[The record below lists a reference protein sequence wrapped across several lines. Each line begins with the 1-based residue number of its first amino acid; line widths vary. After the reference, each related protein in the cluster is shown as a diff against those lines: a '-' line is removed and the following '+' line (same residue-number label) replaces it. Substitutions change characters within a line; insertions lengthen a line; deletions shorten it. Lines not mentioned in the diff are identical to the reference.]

1 MRVRIVEGRVAELD
15 PVLGA
20 AECAMIVDVAP
31 EVRVGWLWSPEGCTA
46 PPETVEP
53 IPNPNAYAD
62 AQIQVLE
69 ATVTQRRLREAALTE
84 EGRDWLADVDAQIA
98 DLRSQRV

>member
-46 PPETVEP
+46 PPEP
-53 IPNPNAYAD
+53 DPNAAID
-62 AQIQVLE
+62 AQILE
-69 ATVTQRRLREAALTE
+69 LETTVTQRA
-84 EGRDWLADVDAQIA
+84 
-98 DLRSQRV
+98 